1 MGQKNDENI
10 MGTGRVPAIL
20 LKMGIPI
27 IVSMVLQAMYNIVDS
42 MFVSR
47 MPDLPNLEH
56 TGEYAV
62 NALTLAF
69 PIQMLIVAF
78 GIGTGVGVGAMLSR
92 LLGMKDTEGV
102 AKTAGNGVFLG
113 IFISAAFVVFGLFG
127 IDPYLKSQTQDPVI
141 FSMGRSY
148 LRICTY
154 LCLGNVLWGV
164 YEKLLQSTGK
174 TMLSTAAQI
183 TGALTNIV
191 MDPIMIYG
199 LLGCP
204 AMGDEVLEEGDFEP
218 FISDLESS
226 LKGKKV
232 GLFGSYGWGDGQW
245 MRDWAERM
253 EKAGAEVLG
262 GEGVICND
270 APDDSAKADCQE
282 LGKALAAL

>member
-10 MGTGRVPAIL
+10 MGTGRVPAVL

-56 TGEYAV
+56 AGEYAV

-92 LLGMKDTEGV
+92 LLGMKDIEGV

-113 IFISAAFVVFGLFG
+113 ILISAAFVVFGLFG

-141 FSMGRSY
+141 FQWAEA
-148 LRICTY
+148 I
-154 LCLGNVLWGV
+154 
-164 YEKLLQSTGK
+164 
-174 TMLSTAAQI
+174 
-183 TGALTNIV
+183 
-191 MDPIMIYG
+191 
-199 LLGCP
+199 
-204 AMGDEVLEEGDFEP
+204 
-218 FISDLESS
+218 
-226 LKGKKV
+226 
-232 GLFGSYGWGDGQW
+232 FGS
-245 MRDWAERM
+245 
-253 EKAGAEVLG
+253 VLICAWEMFCG
-262 GEGVICND
+262 GCTRNYCSR
-270 APDDSAKADCQE
+270 P
-282 LGKALAAL
+282 GKPCCPQPRRLPGR